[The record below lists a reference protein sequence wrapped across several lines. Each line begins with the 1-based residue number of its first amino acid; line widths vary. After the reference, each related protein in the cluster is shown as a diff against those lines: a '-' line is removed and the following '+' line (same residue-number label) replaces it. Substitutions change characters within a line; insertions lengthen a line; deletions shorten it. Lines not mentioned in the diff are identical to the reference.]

1 MEGIDTKVLAP
12 RQLAPDS
19 RNRRSQ
25 MKVMPTVF
33 RQGPYRFFF
42 YSGDRDE
49 PPHVHVERDDCEA
62 KFWIDPVRLER
73 SRGFSGKD
81 LNRIQEIIQENQAT
95 LRGSWNEF
103 FGN

>member
-1 MEGIDTKVLAP
+1 M
-12 RQLAPDS
+12 R
-19 RNRRSQ
+19 
-25 MKVMPTVF
+25 VMPTVF
-33 RQGPYRFFF
+33 RQGPYRFF

>member
-1 MEGIDTKVLAP
+1 M
-12 RQLAPDS
+12 R
-19 RNRRSQ
+19 
-25 MKVMPTVF
+25 VMPTVF